1 MVTGIVGIAS
11 SRVDQE
17 RNESE
22 EKEPAQRGERLAPLL
37 DDPVRAVRMEAARL
51 LAGAPRERLTEAQRG
66 ALDRAYAEY
75 VAAERFNADRPESHL
90 YRATGRDPD
99 GERVLRDLLARDPRT
114 APAHHALGLL
124 LVRQRRQADA
134 RHELETAEQLV
145 KRLEAEASR

>member
-1 MVTGIVGIAS
+1 MRTALELDTRFV
-11 SRVDQE
+11 
-17 RNESE
+17 
-22 EKEPAQRGERLAPLL
+22 PAAVNLA
-37 DDPVRAVRMEAARL
+37 D
-51 LAGAPRERLTEAQRG
+51 
-66 ALDRAYAEY
+66 
-75 VAAERFNADRPESHL
+75 L